1 MTFGDADGA
10 LNHLFAPLQ
19 LLPAL
24 VTMFVLAAC
33 TGDEPAQA
41 EVNGERYA
49 VGPVRGL
56 RVSDADLQSFG
67 SVGRTNSEAFFL
79 DGEVLTIDDV
89 DPETLLL
96 VRAVPAL
103 RDDPDDPWGP
113 YVGLWGGGQDDDLC
127 GYLDPS
133 AVTFCK

>member
-1 MTFGDADGA
+1 MSKS
-10 LNHLFAPLQ
+10 FAPLRWFR
-19 LLPAL
+19 AL
-24 VTMFVLAAC
+24 VTVVVLAAC

-41 EVNGERYA
+41 EVNGETYA

-56 RVSDADLQSFG
+56 RVSEAHLQSFG
-67 SVGRTNSEAFFL
+67 SVGRTNSEAFFF

-113 YVGLWGGGQDDDLC
+113 YVGLWGGGEDADLC
-127 GYLDPS
+127 AYLDPS